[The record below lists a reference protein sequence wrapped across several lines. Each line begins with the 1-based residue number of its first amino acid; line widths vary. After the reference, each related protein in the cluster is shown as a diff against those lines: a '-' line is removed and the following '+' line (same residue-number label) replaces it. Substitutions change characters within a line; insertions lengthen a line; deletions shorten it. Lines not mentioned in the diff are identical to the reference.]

1 MAQQDDGPPAT
12 VAPDATSGETSP
24 PEKKDTA
31 GQTEEKA
38 DSPAM
43 DAPGN
48 RTTLFPPLDQ
58 TQKMREKVESG
69 SLREDVGLPTP
80 EGGETKI
87 LAIVRDG
94 DSWYFDSLVE
104 EFIFQLEELAV
115 GNYGLEIYEA
125 NAEYDPEV
133 VRELLAQ
140 ALENPSV
147 DLIYAAGIVATEIAA
162 KMPDVDRRVPIMAGA
177 VRFSDLRGLRISP
190 EGTSA
195 IPNLTFITNP
205 QRVSEDLRM
214 LRDLTK
220 TKKIHGLIDAY
231 ALSDMPGLESAKLQ
245 AEKALGVSLE
255 IIGSKMTAKDT
266 LDAIPKN
273 VSDVYVTILPSLDI
287 FEREDLFVGLAERN
301 IRTISMLGE
310 SDVEI
315 GAMAALAPDNSE
327 SVARRTAVNA
337 HQLLQGVS
345 TELLPVYLPVE
356 DNLVINMETA
366 DAVEWSPDYET
377 VLTAQFV
384 NEDSGETG
392 DSIDVSKAMAKAAKR
407 NAQVRTTAEDEAIAQ
422 QDVYI
427 TRSNRRPQISLEGNH
442 GRQDLADSY
451 LDFPGA
457 TLATPTGDFTLPS
470 FDLSGSSFQ
479 GEYGVQV
486 RKVLFN
492 DEIRSGVKAGKEAVI
507 SNRLETRS
515 VQLDAMEDAAI
526 AYFNYLSA
534 DNLYEIEK
542 ENLRL
547 TENNLQLAKLRIEIG
562 SAEPS
567 ERYRWEQDVARSRAR
582 LFQRDSDRADALVEF
597 NRILGEPRGK
607 KWDFEDYE
615 VGDDEFF
622 FMDDDLGPLI
632 ENIRDFKKFS
642 LFLQSLAVVNSPEL
656 RAFEHSLAAQGILL
670 EKNRRSFFVPEVTGF
685 VSQNRTVLG
694 SSSLSDHL
702 SQHESTVGFQFSLP
716 LFEGGRRTA
725 EVERQRA
732 VIRQLAAQRENA
744 LELIEQRTYA
754 AVHGISAAHPNIRFS
769 RLGLEASEKTYESV
783 QEKYSQ
789 GAASILDLLDAQS
802 ALLTQRQQAAIATY
816 SYLQQIHRLQRS
828 IAWFEHE
835 KSASEK
841 EEWTDALKSYLDDG
855 NLGDFKFSP
864 GVSVPSSPDWE
875 EAIVASKSKT
885 KSKKSRKFRPSDD
898 DSSDSSET
906 DSESVELGESG
917 FEFVEYEIIEAD
929 DSPEDQVETATGD
942 PETET
947 ELESLPG
954 TETPERDRRSRL
966 GHRNSGSFSPSSE
979 QEPIE
984 LSESFTR
991 VRSALGRSDVASAP
1005 ETTPEIGKPSKLVP
1019 VVEISP
1025 PSPSVPVATDN
1036 VPKHTATPQKPK
1048 GRRIGAI
1055 VRRRR

>member
-1 MAQQDDGPPAT
+1 MSPTTQDTPSKTEKP
-12 VAPDATSGETSP
+12 TSDE
-24 PEKKDTA
+24 
-31 GQTEEKA
+31 Q
-38 DSPAM
+38 
-43 DAPGN
+43 
-48 RTTLFPPLDQ
+48 TTLFPPLEQ

-69 SLREDVGLPTP
+69 TLREDVGLPTP

-94 DSWYFDSLVE
+94 DSWYFDNLVE

-125 NAEYDPEV
+125 NAEYDPDV

-147 DLIYAAGIVATEIAA
+147 DLIYAAGIVATEVAA
-162 KMPDVDRRVPIMAGA
+162 VMPDEDRRVPIMAGA
-177 VRFSDLRGLRISP
+177 VRFSDLGGLRISP
-190 EGTSA
+190 EGTSG

-231 ALSDMPGLESAKLQ
+231 ALSSMAGIKKATAE
-245 AEKALGVSLE
+245 AEKALNVSLE
-255 IIGSKMTAKDT
+255 VLGGKMTAKET
-266 LDAIPKN
+266 LEAIPKD
-273 VSDVYVTILPSLDI
+273 VSDLYVTILPSLDI
-287 FEREDLFVGLAERN
+287 FEREDLFIGLAERQ
-301 IRTISMLGE
+301 IRTISMLGA

-315 GAMAALAPDNSE
+315 GAMSALAPDNSE
-327 SVARRTAVNA
+327 AVARRTAVNA

-384 NEDSGETG
+384 NEDSGDAG
-392 DSIDVSKAMAKAAKR
+392 DDIDVAEAMSKAASR
-407 NAQVRTTAEDEAIAQ
+407 NAQVRSTLEGENIAQ

-427 TRSNRRPQISLEGNH
+427 TRSNRRPQVSIEGNH

-457 TLATPTGDFTLPS
+457 TLSTPGGDLAIPS
-470 FDLSGSSFQ
+470 FDLSGSNFQ

-492 DEIRSGVKAGKEAVI
+492 DEIRSGVKAGKESVI

-526 AYFNYLSA
+526 SYFNYLSA
-534 DNLYEIEK
+534 NNLYEIEK

-607 KWDFEDYE
+607 KWSFEDYE

-632 ENIRDFKKFS
+632 ENIRDFEKFS
-642 LFLQSLAVVNSPEL
+642 NFLQSLAVVNSPEL
-656 RAFEHSLAAQGILL
+656 RSFEHSLAAQGILL
-670 EKNRRSFFVPEVTGF
+670 DKNRRSFFVPEVSGF

-732 VIRQLAAQRENA
+732 IIRQLAAQRENA

-769 RLGLEASEKTYESV
+769 RQGLEASEKTYESI

-789 GAASILDLLDAQS
+789 GAASILDLLDAQA
-802 ALLTQRQQAAIATY
+802 ALLGQRQQAAIATY
-816 SYLQQIHRLQRS
+816 AYLQQIHRLQRS
-828 IAWFEHE
+828 IAWFEYE
-835 KSASEK
+835 KTSSEK
-841 EEWTDALKSYLDDG
+841 DEWTEALKNYLDDG
-855 NLGDFKFSP
+855 NLGDFEFSP

-875 EAIVASKSKT
+875 EAIIASKSKT
-885 KSKKSRKFRPSDD
+885 KSKKSKKSKSGD
-898 DSSDSSET
+898 DSS
-906 DSESVELGESG
+906 ESGDASGEDVELGESG
-917 FEFVEYEIIEAD
+917 FEFVEYEIIGAD
-929 DSPEDQVETATGD
+929 DDSSEEVE
-942 PETET
+942 ETVEEPADTT
-947 ELESLPG
+947 EVDSVEVDVS
-954 TETPERDRRSRL
+954 TETPERERRSRL
-966 GHRNSGSFSPSSE
+966 GHRNSVATYESLDP
-979 QEPIE
+979 EPVE
-984 LSESFTR
+984 FSESFSR
-991 VRSALGRSDVASAP
+991 MRSLLGKSNATP
-1005 ETTPEIGKPSKLVP
+1005 ETEESTTVESVEEPLNSLP
-1019 VVEISP
+1019 VVEVEAATP
-1025 PSPSVPVATDN
+1025 PSSFVVATDEI
-1036 VPKHTATPQKPK
+1036 PKHTATPVKKPN
-1048 GRRIGAI
+1048 RRVGAI